1 MAAVL
6 KSQQCAL
13 VHGLWNPDVG
23 PDLLLQDSI
32 SHAGF
37 ARLLVGFAAI
47 AEEEALVGQA
57 LLNAFRSLEEVN
69 GHLNADVGRFKFN
82 VSVRAV

>member
-1 MAAVL
+1 V
-6 KSQQCAL
+6 
-13 VHGLWNPDVG
+13 VHGLGNPDVG
-23 PDLLLQDSI
+23 TDLLLQDSI
-32 SHAGF
+32 SLAGF

-47 AEEEALVGQA
+47 AEEDALVGHA
-57 LLNAFRSLEEVN
+57 LLDADRSLEEVN